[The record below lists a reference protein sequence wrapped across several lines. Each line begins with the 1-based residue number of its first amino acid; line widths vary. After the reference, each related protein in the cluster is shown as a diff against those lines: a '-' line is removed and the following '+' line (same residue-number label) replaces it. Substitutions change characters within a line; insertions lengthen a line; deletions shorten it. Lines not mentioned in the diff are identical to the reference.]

1 MQLFDID
8 TLRFSF
14 DREVK
19 YNLFNITFQV
29 QENLQQSPYVVG
41 RDAEMRMDS
50 ISFDIYE
57 SANELDFLCNLND
70 IDNPLNVMEGDIVF
84 FTAYG
89 AIDSFR
95 IRQNSTDET
104 RNRLLNVNKNPKKD
118 KNRQKY
124 VEDGFQ
130 LPPTFTPVPTPPARI
145 VGNNIIIGQV

>member
-1 MQLFDID
+1 
-8 TLRFSF
+8 
-14 DREVK
+14 
-19 YNLFNITFQV
+19 
-29 QENLQQSPYVVG
+29 
-41 RDAEMRMDS
+41 
-50 ISFDIYE
+50 
-57 SANELDFLCNLND
+57 
-70 IDNPLNVMEGDIVF
+70 MEGDIVF